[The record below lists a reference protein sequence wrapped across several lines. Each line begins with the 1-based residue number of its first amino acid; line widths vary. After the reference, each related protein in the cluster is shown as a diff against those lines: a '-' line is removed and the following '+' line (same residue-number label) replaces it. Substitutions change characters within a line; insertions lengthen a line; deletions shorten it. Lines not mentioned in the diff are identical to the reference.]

1 MKKAADYIA
10 VSAFFVIVI
19 MFAAYTLVMGRHG
32 SESEKADSSDIRHN
46 VQTYVSNNFPLSSNW
61 KSLRTTMF
69 VMTGKKNFDNIYIL
83 KDRLVEITDFDK
95 DRLDKNISQINDFS
109 ENTDTPVYVML
120 APTAAGIYSVKLPA
134 YASNTDQREMID
146 NIYYDLDSRIDTI
159 DTFFPMYSARNN
171 YVYYRTDR
179 KWTSFGAYFAYA
191 DGIKELGFEPVV
203 LSNYDQEYTSNSYY
217 GGLYSELCYN
227 SIGADRVNIFRSKY
241 KTTVD
246 SVELYREDQVLTS
259 KSVYFRSAL
268 KTADKTAIFLQGD
281 NFTKATVKTTAE
293 DAPKLLIIKGSY
305 ANTLV
310 PFLTPHYS
318 EITLVDPDKL
328 KEEGKTLSDVADT
341 SAYDQILFMYD
352 CDQFA
357 DETNFDLLK

>member
-1 MKKAADYIA
+1 
-10 VSAFFVIVI
+10 
-19 MFAAYTLVMGRHG
+19 
-32 SESEKADSSDIRHN
+32 
-46 VQTYVSNNFPLSSNW
+46 
-61 KSLRTTMF
+61 
-69 VMTGKKNFDNIYIL
+69 
-83 KDRLVEITDFDK
+83 
-95 DRLDKNISQINDFS
+95 
-109 ENTDTPVYVML
+109 
-120 APTAAGIYSVKLPA
+120 
-134 YASNTDQREMID
+134 MID

-203 LSNYDQEYTSNSYY
+203 FVQLRSRIYLKFLLWGTLQCNLANLTHRRQTEWTSSVQ
-217 GGLYSELCYN
+217 
-227 SIGADRVNIFRSKY
+227 SIRPLWN
-241 KTTVD
+241 

-305 ANTLV
+305 ANTLCR
-310 PFLTPHYS
+310 FLPH
-318 EITLVDPDKL
+318 T
-328 KEEGKTLSDVADT
+328 TAR
-341 SAYDQILFMYD
+341 
-352 CDQFA
+352 
-357 DETNFDLLK
+357 

>member
-46 VQTYVSNNFPLSSNW
+46 VQTYVSSNFPLSSNW
-61 KSLRTTMF
+61 KSLRTNMF

-120 APTAAGIYSVKLPA
+120 APTAAGIYSAKLPA
-134 YASNTDQREMID
+134 YTSNTDQREMID
-146 NIYYDLDSRIDTI
+146 NIYYDL
-159 DTFFPMYSARNN
+159 
-171 YVYYRTDR
+171 DR

-246 SVELYREDQVLTS
+246 SVKLYRGDQVLTS

-305 ANTLV
+305 ANTIV

>member
-1 MKKAADYIA
+1 
-10 VSAFFVIVI
+10 
-19 MFAAYTLVMGRHG
+19 
-32 SESEKADSSDIRHN
+32 
-46 VQTYVSNNFPLSSNW
+46 
-61 KSLRTTMF
+61 MF

-83 KDRLVEITDFDK
+83 KDRLVEITEFDK

-120 APTAAGIYSVKLPA
+120 APTAAGIYSAKLPA
-134 YASNTDQREMID
+134 YTSNTDQREMID

-191 DGIKELGFEPVV
+191 DGIKELGFEPVA
-203 LSNYDQEYTSNSYY
+203 LSNYDQEYSSNSYY
-217 GGLYSELCYN
+217 GGLYNELCYN
-227 SIGADRVNIFRSKY
+227 RIGADRVNIFRSKY

-341 SAYDQILFMYD
+341 SEYDQILFMYD

>member
-10 VSAFFVIVI
+10 VSAFFIIVI
-19 MFAAYTLVMGRHG
+19 MFAAYTLVFSRLRNG
-32 SESEKADSSDIRHN
+32 DDISDKKYIRHN
-46 VQTYVSNNFPLSSNW
+46 TQCYVSENFPLSSNW
-61 KSLRTTMF
+61 RSLRTTVF
-69 VMTGKKNFDNIYIL
+69 VMTGKKNFDDIYIL
-83 KDRLVEITDFDK
+83 NNRLVETAEHDT
-95 DRLDKNISQINDFS
+95 DRLEKNIAQLNGFS

-120 APTAAGIYSVKLPA
+120 APTAAGVYSAKLPA
-134 YASNTDQREMID
+134 YAAKTDQREMID
-146 NIYYDLDSRIDTI
+146 NIYYDLDSKIETI
-159 DTFFPMYSARNN
+159 DTFYPMYSARSN

-191 DGIKELGFEPVV
+191 DGIKELGFEPVA
-203 LSNYDQEYTSNSYY
+203 LSNYDQEYTSDSYY

-227 SIGADRVNIFRSKY
+227 RIGADRVNIFRSKY

-246 SVELYREDQVLTS
+246 SVEIYRGDQVLTS
-259 KSVYFRSAL
+259 NSVYFRSAL
-268 KTADKTAIFLQGD
+268 KTSDKTAIFLQGD
-281 NFTKATVKTTAE
+281 NFTKATVKTTVE

-341 SAYDQILFMYD
+341 SGYDQILFMYD

>member
-1 MKKAADYIA
+1 
-10 VSAFFVIVI
+10 
-19 MFAAYTLVMGRHG
+19 
-32 SESEKADSSDIRHN
+32 
-46 VQTYVSNNFPLSSNW
+46 
-61 KSLRTTMF
+61 
-69 VMTGKKNFDNIYIL
+69 
-83 KDRLVEITDFDK
+83 
-95 DRLDKNISQINDFS
+95 
-109 ENTDTPVYVML
+109 ML
-120 APTAAGIYSVKLPA
+120 APTAAGIYSAKLPA
-134 YASNTDQREMID
+134 YTSNTDQREMID
-146 NIYYDLDSRIDTI
+146 NIYYDLNSRIDTI

>member
-19 MFAAYTLVMGRHG
+19 MFAAYTLVVGRHG

-46 VQTYVSNNFPLSSNW
+46 VQTYVSSNFPLSSNW

-69 VMTGKKNFDNIYIL
+69 VMTGKKNF
-83 KDRLVEITDFDK
+83 
-95 DRLDKNISQINDFS
+95 
-109 ENTDTPVYVML
+109 
-120 APTAAGIYSVKLPA
+120 
-134 YASNTDQREMID
+134 D

-246 SVELYREDQVLTS
+246 SVELYRGDQVLTS

>member
-46 VQTYVSNNFPLSSNW
+46 VQNYVSSNFPLSSNW

-83 KDRLVEITDFDK
+83 KNRLVEITDFDK

-109 ENTDTPVYVML
+109 ENTDIPVYVML
-120 APTAAGIYSVKLPA
+120 
-134 YASNTDQREMID
+134 D

-246 SVELYREDQVLTS
+246 SVELYRGEQVLTS

>member
-46 VQTYVSNNFPLSSNW
+46 AQTYVSNNFPLSSNW

-69 VMTGKKNFDNIYIL
+69 VMTGKKNF
-83 KDRLVEITDFDK
+83 
-95 DRLDKNISQINDFS
+95 
-109 ENTDTPVYVML
+109 
-120 APTAAGIYSVKLPA
+120 
-134 YASNTDQREMID
+134 D